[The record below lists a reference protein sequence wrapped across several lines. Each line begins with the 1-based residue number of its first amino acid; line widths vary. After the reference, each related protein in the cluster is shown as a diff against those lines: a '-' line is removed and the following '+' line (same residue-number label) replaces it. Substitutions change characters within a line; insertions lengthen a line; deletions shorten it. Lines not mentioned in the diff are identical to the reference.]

1 VRKIAQTT
9 EGLCRDLKGEADGG
23 DAHGRNAHGAGRR
36 VRSAPGSQAS
46 TRQAGIRIRYRE
58 WAKLWAQVAGLK

>member
-1 VRKIAQTT
+1 MAGTLT
-9 EGLCRDLKGEADGG
+9 GG
-23 DAHGRNAHGAGRR
+23 MLMR